1 MNIHSQIIDPQSIDP
16 VRRAALVEAL
26 FALNCDVF
34 GGVERAAFERY
45 LIPSAAI
52 RVRIQVLHDD
62 GLLAGYAVAQIYEHE
77 DAEDRPLVFRTIVAL
92 RPAYRRRSLCS
103 MFLAR
108 EGLCVRFAYPMRRLY
123 GFACP
128 VNPASYQV
136 LARYTTE
143 LWPSPERETPPEI
156 EALMGALATHFHLEE
171 EADAPGVCHVGW
183 CTRQQAD
190 EAQAWTATQNAAA
203 RFYLERNPRYA
214 EGYGLL
220 VLVPMRLTM
229 LARALAKL
237 AMKRLRVRRTA
248 PLATRARVAS

>member
-1 MNIHSQIIDPQSIDP
+1 MSIHSQIINPQSLDP
-16 VRRAALVEAL
+16 VRRAALVDEL

-52 RVRIQVLHDD
+52 RVRIQVLRDD
-62 GLLAGYAVAQIYEHE
+62 GFLAGYAVAQIYEHDSPE
-77 DAEDRPLVFRTIVAL
+77 RPLVFRTIVAL
-92 RPAYRRRSLCS
+92 RPVYRRQSLCS
-103 MFLAR
+103 SFLAR
-108 EGLCVRFAYPMRRLY
+108 EGLCVRLAYPLRRLY

-143 LWPSPERETPPEI
+143 LWPCPERETPPEI

-171 EADAPGVCHVGW
+171 EADAPGVYHVGW
-183 CTRQQAD
+183 CARQETG
-190 EAQAWTATQNAAA
+190 EAQAWTATQDAAA

-220 VLVPMRLTM
+220 VLVPLHIPM
-229 LARALAKL
+229 LLRALARL
-237 AMKRLRVRRTA
+237 AMKRLRVRRAA
-248 PLATRARVAS
+248 PVPTQARVAS